1 MTGPFLSLKL
11 PRRPTSTSLVRKCL
25 KFSPTFFHS
34 KILEVE
40 LLVVRAI
47 SLNLVKGVIDEVDEK
62 VHMTWVQPRVLNT
75 EQVWES
81 DVSKWHLTKN
91 LIFVD
96 WKNGRKIGLL
106 GTRSFSNRKINR
118 GKCQTHSD
126 MLDVDLAP
134 SRCHLEPAAESDL
147 LSLQYFSHV
156 NPTDTCYVRFLS
168 FSWLLLRLLSNF
180 IWK

>member
-1 MTGPFLSLKL
+1 MTVPFLSLKL
-11 PRRPTSTSLVRKCL
+11 PRRLTSTSLVRKFSKFPLFSLENFRGWTFGSPCDFTQFGKRCYWWSWWKSSHDLGTTTCSQHWTGNLMFLSGILL
-25 KFSPTFFHS
+25 KKF
-34 KILEVE
+34 
-40 LLVVRAI
+40 
-47 SLNLVKGVIDEVDEK
+47 
-62 VHMTWVQPRVLNT
+62 
-75 EQVWES
+75 
-81 DVSKWHLTKN
+81 
-91 LIFVD
+91 FVD
-96 WKNGRKIGLL
+96 WKNGRTIGLL

-126 MLDVDLAP
+126 MLNVDLAP

>member
-1 MTGPFLSLKL
+1 MEMTFV
-11 PRRPTSTSLVRKCL
+11 RPANDRAISFAEIAQKTNLDKSGK
-25 KFSPTFFHS
+25 KMFEIFDHIFHW

-91 LIFVD
+91 
-96 WKNGRKIGLL
+96 W
-106 GTRSFSNRKINR
+106 
-118 GKCQTHSD
+118 
-126 MLDVDLAP
+126 
-134 SRCHLEPAAESDL
+134 
-147 LSLQYFSHV
+147 
-156 NPTDTCYVRFLS
+156 FL
-168 FSWLLLRLLSNF
+168 
-180 IWK
+180 